1 MAHIV
6 YGGRNYP
13 LEDKRYAETHLALKR
28 VFEDDGSLV
37 LGVKGSEGEQVFLYV
52 SRGTPILLSE
62 RDLDAMG
69 L

>member
-13 LEDKRYAETHLALKR
+13 LENERYAETHLALKR
-28 VFEDDGSLV
+28 VFEDDGALV
-37 LGVKGSEGEQVFLYV
+37 LGVTGYEGEQIFLYV
-52 SRGTPILLSE
+52 SRGTQIMLSE
-62 RDLDAMG
+62 RDLDEMG